1 MTTVPTAAVAAPALL
16 EALPDVVVVVDA
28 SARIVYANPAIRTL
42 LGHEPADLRGRPLT
56 VLVPGQLRPAYEA
69 GFAELLITGPARPP
83 GAPSQIAVLRADG
96 SEVAVEIT
104 LSWLADDSE
113 LVGGVLVGVLRDVSA
128 SVRLERQLEIGRY
141 LDATLRVTSALAT
154 APDADVAFER
164 LLPTLCAELDWDAA
178 TLWQPESCGGRLTH
192 AGTWTSPGSTVPA
205 LHDDTRVR
213 TFLRGE
219 GLPGHVWRSGEPVV
233 VEDLWADSRFLRG
246 QAARDDGLRTAV
258 AFPVLRGDTLLG
270 VCELFSRTQRPVP
283 QELLDVLASAG
294 RQIGQFLARLRAES
308 ELREVAHT
316 LQRSL
321 LPAHLPE
328 VPGMQLAAT
337 YRAGAEGVFVGGDTY
352 DVLPLPDG
360 RWMVLIA
367 DVCGTVAEAAAM
379 TALTRHTARA
389 AAMVPHARAAD
400 VLAAVNTALLHEPS
414 EPLRFVTAC
423 CLVLEADGDR
433 HRTTLSVAG
442 HPLPLL
448 RTDCG
453 RVVEAGSPGI
463 PLGVLPGVTF
473 AESVVDLPPGATLVL
488 YTDGVTE
495 ARDDGGA
502 QFGDD
507 GLLAVLQALPSGD
520 ARRTVAAV
528 SAAVEDQLSGSRHEA
543 DDLAVL
549 ALAVPPVPGGV
560 GQPV

>member
-1 MTTVPTAAVAAPALL
+1 MPSAGIAAPALL
-16 EALPDVVVVVDA
+16 EALPDVVVVVDSA
-28 SARIVYANPAIRTL
+28 ARIVYVNPAVRTL
-42 LGHEPADLRGRPLT
+42 LGREPADLRGRPLT
-56 VLVPGQLRPAYEA
+56 VLVPRELREAYET
-69 GFAELLITGPARPP
+69 GFGDLLANGPARPP
-83 GAPSQIAVLRADG
+83 GQPAQIDVLHADG
-96 SEVAVEIT
+96 SEVPVEIT
-104 LSWLADDSE
+104 LSWLAEDSQ

-128 SVRLERQLEIGRY
+128 SVRLERQLQVDRY
-141 LDATLRVTSALAT
+141 LNATLRVTTALAA

-178 TLWQPESCGGRLTH
+178 TLWQPESCGGPLTH
-192 AGTWTSPGSTVPA
+192 AGTWTSPGSSVPA

-219 GLPGHVWRSGEPVV
+219 GLPGHAWRSGEPVV
-233 VEDLWADSRFLRG
+233 VEDLWSEPRFLRT

-283 QELLDVLASAG
+283 PELLDVLASAG

-308 ELREVAHT
+308 ELREVAHI

-321 LPAHLPE
+321 LPAHLPD
-328 VPGMQLAAT
+328 VPGIQLAAR
-337 YRAGAEGVFVGGDTY
+337 YRAGADGVFVGGDTY
-352 DVLPLPDG
+352 DVLPMPDG
-360 RWMVLIA
+360 RFMVLIA
-367 DVCGTVAEAAAM
+367 DVCGTGAEAAAM

-389 AAMVPHARAAD
+389 AASVPGAGAAD
-400 VLAAVNTALLHEPS
+400 VLAAVNTALLREPS

-423 CLVLEADGDR
+423 CLVLESDGTG

-448 RTDCG
+448 REHCG
-453 RVVEAGSPGI
+453 RVVEAGAPGM
-463 PLGVLPGVTF
+463 PLGVLAEATF
-473 AESVVDLPPGATLVL
+473 AESVVALPPGGTLVL

-495 ARDDGGA
+495 ARDDDGV
-502 QFGDD
+502 QFGEDR
-507 GLLAVLQALPSGD
+507 LTAVLRALPSGD
-520 ARRTVAAV
+520 AQRVVAAV
-528 SAAVEDQLSGSRHEA
+528 SAAVEDQLSGSRYEA

-549 ALAVPPVPGGV
+549 ALAVPFAPVGA

>member
-1 MTTVPTAAVAAPALL
+1 
-16 EALPDVVVVVDA
+16 
-28 SARIVYANPAIRTL
+28 
-42 LGHEPADLRGRPLT
+42 
-56 VLVPGQLRPAYEA
+56 
-69 GFAELLITGPARPP
+69 
-83 GAPSQIAVLRADG
+83 
-96 SEVAVEIT
+96 
-104 LSWLADDSE
+104 
-113 LVGGVLVGVLRDVSA
+113 
-128 SVRLERQLEIGRY
+128 
-141 LDATLRVTSALAT
+141 
-154 APDADVAFER
+154 
-164 LLPTLCAELDWDAA
+164 
-178 TLWQPESCGGRLTH
+178 
-192 AGTWTSPGSTVPA
+192 
-205 LHDDTRVR
+205 
-213 TFLRGE
+213 
-219 GLPGHVWRSGEPVV
+219 
-233 VEDLWADSRFLRG
+233 
-246 QAARDDGLRTAV
+246 
-258 AFPVLRGDTLLG
+258 
-270 VCELFSRTQRPVP
+270 
-283 QELLDVLASAG
+283 
-294 RQIGQFLARLRAES
+294 
-308 ELREVAHT
+308 
-316 LQRSL
+316 L

-352 DVLPLPDG
+352 DVLPLPDR

-367 DVCGTVAEAAAM
+367 DVCGTGAEAAAI

-389 AAMVPHARAAD
+389 AAMVPHAAAAD

-448 RTDCG
+448 RTDRG

-495 ARDDGGA
+495 ARNDGGA
-502 QFGDD
+502 QFGED
-507 GLLAVLQALPSGD
+507 GLLAVLEALPSGD
-520 ARRTVAAV
+520 AQRTVAAV

-549 ALAVPPVPGGV
+549 ALAVPLIAV